1 MKKIIRISV
10 LGLYILTVIT
20 LLFVLAI
27 SGYSYYI
34 TPIEE
39 RFFHD
44 LHTLLK
50 PSGLLGHGFGIVGT
64 LLIIFGV
71 SLYMLRKRYRIFSR
85 MGLLKYWLEFHIFLC
100 TVGPILILFHTA
112 FKFGGI
118 VSISFWS
125 MVAVFVSGIL
135 GRFIYLQIP
144 RSIQGNE
151 LTFDELQNRNNAL
164 SNQLKNK
171 YQINDSLLNKIEKLV
186 EVDSYKSIS
195 ITSLIPIIFKDF
207 FQKHRLL
214 KELKKDLAQHE
225 IGRSEQKNI
234 LKISSNK
241 IVLVRRIGLLSVM
254 QRVFNYW
261 HIIHLPFALLMLI
274 IMVIHVA
281 ITIVFGYKWI
291 F

>member
-207 FQKHRLL
+207 F
-214 KELKKDLAQHE
+214 
-225 IGRSEQKNI
+225 KNI
-234 LKISSNK
+234 DC
-241 IVLVRRIGLLSVM
+241 
-254 QRVFNYW
+254 
-261 HIIHLPFALLMLI
+261 
-274 IMVIHVA
+274 
-281 ITIVFGYKWI
+281 
-291 F
+291 

>member
-1 MKKIIRISV
+1 MLVKT
-10 LGLYILTVIT
+10 G
-20 LLFVLAI
+20 F
-27 SGYSYYI
+27 SYYT
-34 TPIEE
+34 TPIEN

-44 LHTLLK
+44 MHVSLK
-50 PSGLLGHGFGIVGT
+50 PSGFLGHGYGIVGT
-64 LLIIFGV
+64 LFIILGV

-85 MGLLKYWLEFHIFLC
+85 VGLLKYWLEFHIFLC
-100 TVGPILILFHTA
+100 TIGPILILFHTA

-125 MVAVFVSGIL
+125 MVAVFISGVL
-135 GRFIYLQIP
+135 GRFIYNQIP

-151 LTFDELQNRNNAL
+151 FTFEELQTQNLAL

-195 ITSLIPIIFKDF
+195 IPVLLPIIVKDF
-207 FQKHRLL
+207 FLKRRLL
-214 KELKKDLAQHE
+214 KELKKNLTRHN
-225 IGRSEQKNI
+225 IGNKEQKNI
-234 LKISSNK
+234 LRLSSNK

-254 QRVFNYW
+254 QKVFNYW
-261 HIIHLPFALLMLI
+261 HIVHLPFALVMLI

-281 ITIVFGYKWI
+281 ITIVFGYRWI